1 MQTPTYL
8 NPGDKIAI
16 VAPARKISMEEL
28 QPAVDMLT
36 SWGYE
41 VVFGDNLFNE
51 FNQYSGSDEERT
63 LDFQNALDA
72 DDIKAIICARGGY
85 GTLRIIDKLD
95 FTKFINNPK
104 WIIGYSDVT
113 VLHSH
118 INKNYSIET
127 LHATMP
133 VNFPKDGSINQS
145 LASLQIALQGE
156 SLSYCIENH
165 ALNRNGITS
174 GKLCGGNLSIL
185 YALTASVSDI
195 DTKDKILFIEDLDEY
210 LYHID
215 RMMLNLKR
223 SGKLANLAGLIVG
236 GMSEMRDNTIPFG
249 MTAEEIIIEAVAEYD
264 YPVCFNF
271 PAGHISDNNALI
283 MGRNVY
289 LNVADSVVLKF
300 DI

>member
-28 QPAVDMLT
+28 QPAVDVLT

-51 FNQYSGSDEERT
+51 FNQYSGSDEERA

>member
-28 QPAVDMLT
+28 QPAVDVLT

>member
-28 QPAVDMLT
+28 QPAVDVLT

-145 LASLQIALQGE
+145 LASLQIALQGK